1 MMWKKIG
8 FLVAVMTLLAAAGAK
23 AGGCSPEA
31 GRRLFESKC
40 ALCHPNTP
48 SGEHNIG
55 PNLHAVVG
63 RPVAAAKG
71 FGYSP
76 ALAGGGARWTAQRI
90 EAWLADPNKLY
101 PGTSMAFAGLK
112 TAEDRADIVCFLAGD
127 GDGGGATE
135 ARSPLERELDGRL
148 REIERLWRDGD
159 VRAMASSLYA
169 ADAVIAGEGM
179 PQAVRGTAGIEA
191 LLATLVKDSG
201 EVRLTSH
208 ATQGLGQ
215 GAALMWMTWLV
226 TPRDAAQ
233 ASPFTMRSL
242 MVWTKS
248 AGRWKIAADM
258 YSAGDLP
265 DLRPR

>member
-8 FLVAVMTLLAAAGAK
+8 FLTAAVALLAAAGAE

-31 GRRLFESKC
+31 GRRLYESKC
-40 ALCHPNTP
+40 ALCHPNTV

-63 RPVAAAKG
+63 RPIATAKG

-76 ALAGGGARWTAQRI
+76 ALAGGGAKWTAERI
-90 EAWLADPNKLY
+90 EAWLADPNALY

-112 TAEDRADIVCFLAGD
+112 SAADRADIACFLAGA
-127 GDGGGATE
+127 GGGA
-135 ARSPLERELDGRL
+135 AGALSPLERELDGRL
-148 REIERLWRDGD
+148 RDIERLWQGGD
-159 VRAMASSLYA
+159 AHAMASSLYT

-179 PQAVRGTAGIEA
+179 PQAVRGTADIEA

-208 ATQGLGQ
+208 ATQSLGQ
-215 GAALMWMTWLV
+215 GGALMWMTWRV

-233 ASPFTMRSL
+233 GAPFTMRSL
-242 MVWTKS
+242 MVWRKS

-265 DLRPR
+265 DLRSR

>member
-8 FLVAVMTLLAAAGAK
+8 FLAAVMTLLAAAGAK

-31 GRRLFESKC
+31 GRRLYESKC

-71 FGYSP
+71 FGYSL
-76 ALAGGGARWTAQRI
+76 ALAGVRAKWTAERI
-90 EAWLADPNKLY
+90 EAWLTDPNKLY

-112 TAEDRADIVCFLAGD
+112 SAEDRADIACFLAGAGA
-127 GDGGGATE
+127 GDGAAGT
-135 ARSPLERELDGRL
+135 RSPLERELDGRL
-148 REIERLWRDGD
+148 RDIERLWRDGD
-159 VRAMASSLYA
+159 ARAMASSLYT

-179 PQAVRGTAGIEA
+179 PQAVQGTAGIEA
-191 LLATLVKDSG
+191 LLVTLVKDSG
-201 EVRLTSH
+201 EVRLTSR
-208 ATQGLGQ
+208 ATQSLGQ

-233 ASPFTMRSL
+233 GSPFTMRSL
-242 MVWTKS
+242 MVWRKS
-248 AGRWKIAADM
+248 AERWKIAADM
-258 YSAGDLP
+258 YSVGDLP
-265 DLRPR
+265 DLRSR